1 MADPIV
7 VQYKWGSPADF
18 GIASSQGITV
28 YAYQINVPVNP
39 PPFPGGNITLIAQ
52 EIIFADG
59 AVLDVSGA
67 PGNVPGPVP
76 SGNNPGDNGA
86 AGNPGVIGQG
96 GGSISIYA
104 QVITGTATL
113 NANGGSG
120 SPGGNGGD
128 GARGE
133 AGAPGQDGLAGGNAG
148 GGGQGGAGGP
158 GGTVVVKCA
167 DASGAVLSLSAAG
180 GPGGVP
186 GNAGEP
192 GPGGA
197 AGEQQGRWSQNP
209 RGSGNPTEPNLFWIP
224 GPPTYPGKVGD
235 IPPSGGPGANGAS
248 GTATSHP
255 DQAGLVAAIVPLLPA
270 TYWNMLLSSATESYY
285 DDSYTDASNTLG
297 WMNTIGSNGTA
308 SVDASVKRARV
319 LIAQMQS
326 GVDVYGHPGNYV
338 QALSVGTYETN
349 NAALV
354 NDGMALE
361 AALAAYQ
368 AQQVVEETQI
378 ANLKNSMSKAQ
389 NQVTK
394 NASDRADLIS
404 QGGAL
409 GRQLEEL
416 LTLQMAAMAVVN
428 QSSAEL
434 QEALSKGNGC
444 SFSEI
449 MTAVTLIITVAS
461 AVTGAGSALSI
472 AIAVAGAATSAD
484 KLLDS
489 PTLPGFQPVIKN
501 IDFIVSTV
509 GAGGTPFNQL
519 VTAYNNLKASLGGNA
534 PDPKNDS
541 TKFVMTDSDFTTV
554 RAQFEAKVK
563 QLPESPE
570 RDNYENAVNQ
580 YLDIVQLRNQQ
591 LLSFDGL
598 AFKIASLDDS
608 TTTLQTSID
617 ASNGDLIEDQ
627 SQEEVV
633 AAAVQDFTNVRNA
646 LLKSAYFEL
655 LQQSRALDF
664 WSLNPQ
670 ETAKQYDTFEAL
682 NSILAALIARKLDAL
697 QTFANPPATFS
708 SSPGGFVIP
717 LTSADR
723 AALAKT
729 GTYSFLISVDHP
741 VFSNLA
747 QVLADQVSLTFV
759 AADGSAISPLR
770 LNLEH
775 SGYHKFRDINGKIY
789 EFLTPPRTVVQ
800 DTGGPI
806 QTTAGFSGVDTSLDP
821 GNPAAAAY
829 VGVSPFTR
837 WKVTVIND
845 PGVYAALGSAKELS
859 LSISGT
865 ARALVGSS

>member
-7 VQYKWGSPADF
+7 VQYNWGSPADF
-18 GIASSQGITV
+18 GMASSQGITV

-39 PPFPGGNITLIAQ
+39 PPFPGRNIILIAQ
-52 EIIFADG
+52 EINFADG
-59 AVLDVSGA
+59 AVLDVSGGA
-67 PGNVPGPVP
+67 GQVPGPAP
-76 SGNNPGDNGA
+76 SGINPGDNGA
-86 AGNPGVIGQG
+86 AGNPGNSGQN
-96 GGSISIYA
+96 GGSINIYA

-120 SPGGNGGD
+120 SPGGDGGNGAPGQ
-128 GARGE
+128 
-133 AGAPGQDGLAGGNAG
+133 AGAPGGDGEDGGAAG
-148 GGGQGGAGGP
+148 GGGQGGAGGQ
-158 GGTVVVKCA
+158 GGTVVVQCG

-180 GPGGVP
+180 GPGGGP
-186 GNAGEP
+186 GNAGQP
-192 GPGGA
+192 GRGGA
-197 AGEQQGRWSQNP
+197 AGEQTGRWSQNP

-224 GPPTYPGKVGD
+224 GPPTYPGKVGYV
-235 IPPSGGPGANGAS
+235 PPSGGPGSNGAS
-248 GTATSHP
+248 GTATSNA
-255 DQAGLVAAIVPLLPA
+255 DQAGLLSAIVPLLPT

-285 DDSYTDASNTLG
+285 DDDYDDAGNTLG
-297 WMNTIGSNGTA
+297 WMNTIGSNGTPA
-308 SVDASVKRARV
+308 VDASVKRARV

-326 GVDVYGHPGNYV
+326 GFDVYGHPGNYV

-349 NAALV
+349 NSALV
-354 NDGMALE
+354 NDGVALE

-368 AQQVVEETQI
+368 AQKAADSAQI
-378 ANLKNSMSKAQ
+378 NNLLQSVNKAQ
-389 NQVTK
+389 SQVAKNQT
-394 NASDRADLIS
+394 DRADLIS

-409 GRQLEEL
+409 GKQLEEL

-434 QEALSKGNGC
+434 QEALSKENGC

-461 AVTGAGSALSI
+461 AVTGAGSALSV
-472 AIAVAGAATSAD
+472 AIAAAGAATTAD

-501 IDFIVSTV
+501 IDFIMSTV

-541 TKFVMTDSDFTTV
+541 TKFVMTDSDFATV

-570 RDNYENAVNQ
+570 RDNYESAVNQ

-608 TTTLQTSID
+608 TTTLRTSIS
-617 ASNGDLIEDQ
+617 ASDGDLIEDQ

-633 AAAVQDFTNVRNA
+633 AAAVQDVTNVRNA

-664 WSLNPQ
+664 WTLNPQ
-670 ETAKQYDTFEAL
+670 DTAKEYDDFGAL

-697 QTFANPPATFS
+697 QAFANPPATFS
-708 SSPGGFVIP
+708 SASGGFVIP

-723 AALAKT
+723 TTLAKT

-775 SGYHKFRDINGKIY
+775 SGYHKFRDINGKIH

-806 QTTAGFSGVDTSLDP
+806 QTTSGFSGVDTSLDP
-821 GNPAAAAY
+821 GNPATAAY

-845 PGVYAALGSAKELS
+845 PGVYAALGNAKELS

-865 ARALVGSS
+865 ARALVGNS